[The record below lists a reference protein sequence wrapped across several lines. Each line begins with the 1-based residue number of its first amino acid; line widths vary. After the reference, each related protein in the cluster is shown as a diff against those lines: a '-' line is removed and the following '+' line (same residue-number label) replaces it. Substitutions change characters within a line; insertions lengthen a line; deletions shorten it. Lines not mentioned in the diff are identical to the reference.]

1 MNYHELQKANTPPW
15 RAACKI
21 MRISITEDVVSEDFS
36 EEQKLCEAT
45 HLTRPRLKTRNAMQI
60 MQLKELNNQMYPNV
74 KTC

>member
-1 MNYHELQKANTPPW
+1 MVHELQKANTPPW

-21 MRISITEDVVSEDFS
+21 MQISITEDVSEDFS

-45 HLTRPRLKTRNAMQI
+45 HLRRPRLKTRNAMQI
-60 MQLKELNNQMYPNV
+60 MQLKELKYQMYPNV